1 MLIKSVWMILF
12 GVLNNNLKAMDT
24 GVLWKNCD
32 FESCLQIHNM
42 LSYCKHKAGESSVN

>member
-24 GVLWKNCD
+24 GVLLKIVTSKVVYKYITC
-32 FESCLQIHNM
+32 
-42 LSYCKHKAGESSVN
+42 

>member
-24 GVLWKNCD
+24 GVLWKIVTSKVVYKYITC
-32 FESCLQIHNM
+32 
-42 LSYCKHKAGESSVN
+42 